1 MKYNIL
7 VTDDE
12 IDNLQLF
19 KRTLRSSYNVLLAS
33 SGFEALEILKNN
45 NIDMIISDHNMPG
58 MDGVELMTK
67 TLSLAPDAVRI
78 LITAYTDSATLMQA
92 INHGKIH
99 RYIRKPWNPSDL
111 INIIKASFDV
121 YQLNIDNQSL
131 ALDLKELFSGTIS
144 AITEALDAKD
154 HYTFGRSKRVTYCSL
169 KIGEALNLS
178 DTDLSEL
185 ELAGLLHDIGMI
197 GVPENVLNKPGR
209 LEPEEFDQIKKHVII
224 GVTILEDIKQLKSV
238 IKIVSLHHERY
249 DGKGYPHGLT
259 GDNISVESQII
270 AIADAYDGMTSD
282 RAYRK
287 GIAHELAVEEI
298 KKGAGTQFSPKVVE
312 AFLKVIDTVNTEIKK
327 LESFTGSENLN
338 EISHSEGK

>member
-19 KRTLRSSYNVLLAS
+19 KRTLRSNYNVFLAN
-33 SGFEALEILKNN
+33 SGFEALEILKSNK
-45 NIDMIISDHNMPG
+45 IDMIISDQKMPG
-58 MDGVELMTK
+58 MDGVELLKK
-67 TLSLAPDAVRI
+67 TLNYAPDAVRI
-78 LITAYTDSATLMQA
+78 LITAYTDSSSLIRA
-92 INHGKIH
+92 INEGKIH
-99 RYIRKPWNPSDL
+99 RYLGKPWNANDL
-111 INIIKASFDV
+111 LNVIEASFEV

-154 HYTFGRSKRVTYCSL
+154 HYTFGRSKRVTYYSL
-169 KIGEALNLS
+169 KTGEALGLS

-197 GVPENVLNKPGR
+197 GVSENILNKPDN
-209 LEPEEFDQIKKHVII
+209 LNAEEFDEIKKHVLT
-224 GVTILEDIKQLKSV
+224 GVKILEEIKQLRSV
-238 IKIVSLHHERY
+238 IRIVNFHHEKY
-249 DGKGYPHGLT
+249 DGNGYPYGVT
-259 GDNISVESQII
+259 GEEIPIEAQII

-287 GIAHELAVEEI
+287 GISHEKAVEEI
-298 KKGAGTQFSPKVVE
+298 KKAAGTQFSPKVVE
-312 AFLKVIDTVNTEIKK
+312 AFLKIALNAKEEIKNID
-327 LESFTGSENLN
+327 LFTSNQ
-338 EISHSEGK
+338 